1 MYILRN
7 MEKLRYFNLWE
18 FDSPDLAGS
27 GERMDKDFLKKLDEA
42 RHKAGVSFSINSG
55 YRTTEHN
62 KKVGGKAD
70 SSHTKGLAVDIH
82 AATSRK
88 RYLILQALIEVGFH
102 RIGIANN
109 FIHVDDDKQKPKQ
122 VTWLY

>member
-1 MYILRN
+1 

-55 YRTTEHN
+55 YRTHNHN
-62 KKVGGKAD
+62 KQVGGKAD